1 VTPDERAVV
10 KLTTDLY
17 KHRKEYLNAV
27 QDIVITVENNRKLP
41 KNDRELPNTDQLRLA
56 LFSGSNISDSIDTV
70 NEALIIKAE
79 KVNDLKNENKELE
92 NENKELKNE
101 NKELKNENKE
111 LERHNEELERYN
123 NKCIQRMEKHDKSA
137 ENIIND
143 LENRIAECETTKAN
157 FGIELT
163 NCDKNNDTLLAQ
175 LQEQSKK
182 VKLCKKKCAG
192 KNALSSKS
200 RYSSQNKDIV
210 NNDDYSPEL
219 EVIPYNPYLNRGGIH
234 SSNHMG
240 GRNSKSKKHS
250 PNKRN
255 TKKTRKHHKK
265 HTRKHK

>member
-17 KHRKEYLNAV
+17 KHRNEYLNAV
-27 QDIVITVENNRKLP
+27 QDIVSTVENNRKLP
-41 KNDRELPNTDQLRLA
+41 KNDRELPDINQLRLA
-56 LFSGSNISDSIDTV
+56 LFSGSNISNSIEKV
-70 NEALIIKAE
+70 NEALISKAE
-79 KVNDLKNENKELE
+79 KVNILKNENKELE
-92 NENKELKNE
+92 NENKELE
-101 NKELKNENKE
+101 NENKE
-111 LERHNEELERYN
+111 LERHN
-123 NKCIQRMEKHDKSA
+123 NKCIQRMEKHNKSA

-157 FGIELT
+157 FGIELA

-175 LQEQSKK
+175 LKEQSKK

-210 NNDDYSPEL
+210 NNDDSSPEL
-219 EVIPYNPYLNRGGIH
+219 VVIPYNPYLNRGGIH
-234 SSNHMG
+234 SSNHRG